1 LKGGAREDFDRSAL
15 TLPSPAVSKLCP
27 GLAPRE
33 HGLLNGTRYQGIICA
48 SALIKKP
55 LEGYYVTNITDA
67 VPFTAVIE
75 MTALVDPE
83 ELGGNH
89 LVYLP
94 WYVDANDDAAFATTD
109 TELRERFWGALKSM
123 HPKLGDDDLVEFK
136 VSRARHV
143 MALSTLGY
151 SESLPPRDTSVAGV
165 HVVNSAMIC
174 NGTLN
179 VNETVGIAESASA
192 DLAALPALRKETATT
207 V

>member
-1 LKGGAREDFDRSAL
+1 
-15 TLPSPAVSKLCP
+15 
-27 GLAPRE
+27 
-33 HGLLNGTRYQGIICA
+33 LLNGTRYQGIICA

-55 LEGYYVTNITDA
+55 LEGYYVTNITDE

-109 TELRERFWGALKSM
+109 TELRERFWSALKSM

-143 MALSTLGY
+143 MAL
-151 SESLPPRDTSVAGV
+151 
-165 HVVNSAMIC
+165 AMIC

-179 VNETVGIAESASA
+179 VNETVGIAESAAA
-192 DLAALPALRKETATT
+192 DLAALPALRKEAATAA
-207 V
+207 